1 VIVKTTQEYQLFAD
15 LTETFANLREFQWKL
30 NPTKCL
36 FGVPFV
42 LLLGFIVRHRGIKAN
57 HVKVNAICNMA
68 KSSSKKDVMRLIG

>member
-1 VIVKTTQEYQLFAD
+1 VVVKTTQEYQLFAD
-15 LTETFANLREFQWKL
+15 FTETFANLQEFQWKL

-36 FGVPFV
+36 FGVPFG